1 MIHFLRVV
9 WGIILFVGLTLLNTL
24 LPLEGLA
31 QCVVVAILELVMI
44 VMVSAVVG
52 TVLVLNDRAD
62 DVNPL
67 IIFDLPKLLYFI
79 GKPVVVEKD
88 GGYGVRRGFIVHQY
102 RGWYEWQEEPNYAS
116 WPVIDSILKEM
127 YAPKEKIKKTKER
140 VLNQYD
146 LYVLE
151 NSHTK
156 EYLEAM
162 KEVQE
167 CLK

>member
-9 WGIILFVGLTLLNTL
+9 WGIILFVGLTLLN
-24 LPLEGLA
+24 GLFA
-31 QCVVVAILELVMI
+31 PVGADIVFTVLELTVACVASMI
-44 VMVSAVVG
+44 ILDAVTG
-52 TVLVLNDRAD
+52 MFY
-62 DVNPL
+62 PF
-67 IIFDLPKLLYFI
+67 IIFDPPKLLYFI
-79 GKPVVVEKD
+79 GKPIVVEKD
-88 GGYGVRRGFIVHQY
+88 GEYGVRRGFIIHQY
-102 RGWYEWQEEPNYAS
+102 RNSYRWQEEPYYRPWS
-116 WPVIDSILKEM
+116 VTDSILKEM

-156 EYLEAM
+156 EYQEAM